1 MLTHNESSSKTIST
15 SVSQRDFDRIEGLV
29 ADGLFSDC
37 NEFFKEAIIEK
48 LGGMEPIT
56 LRDIPYSQQRDEI
69 IKYAEEHGEVDALE
83 ISDALLL
90 DVFEVNDIMVE
101 LIKEGILEEL

>member
-1 MLTHNESSSKTIST
+1 MLTHSEKSSKTIST
-15 SVSQRDFDRIEGLV
+15 SVSQQDYDRIEELV
-29 ADGLFSDC
+29 SDGLFSDF
-37 NEFFKEAIIEK
+37 NDFFNEAIVEK

-83 ISDALLL
+83 ISDELLL